1 MCALSLKKTKSY
13 IRFKDAIRKSHVL
26 LMEAETNKWLGMW
39 KVTGK
44 LQYLNAGLRWIENL
58 YTKLNPIMLQGMR
71 ENRLPVLNH
80 GRGAQ
85 SFDVLCE
92 LHNLW
97 LKQLPM
103 TVHLDSVIAKSRHL
117 SLVRRCA
124 VELWGKKNGWCR
136 IQHPALMTR

>member
-44 LQYLNAGLRWIENL
+44 LQYFNVGFCQIENL
-58 YTKLNPIMLQGMR
+58 YTKLNPIILQGMR
-71 ENRLPVLNH
+71 KNMLPALNQ

-85 SFDVLCE
+85 SFDALCK
-92 LHNLW
+92 LHNMW

-103 TVHLDSVIAKSRHL
+103 TVHLDSEIAKSRHL
-117 SLVRRCA
+117 SLVC
-124 VELWGKKNGWCR
+124 
-136 IQHPALMTR
+136 